1 MMVNTPNRRPDTW
14 MAVGL
19 FLLTLLSRIPFRS
32 QILYHWDSVN
42 FALAF
47 REFDVAKEQPH
58 PPGYIAYVWLCRLV
72 DVFFHDPQ
80 TTMVW
85 ISVVAS
91 ALAVVALF
99 YLGRSM
105 FNRRVG
111 LIAAL
116 FLAASPLFWFYGE
129 IALPHTFDTLLVIVS
144 VCWLY
149 ETMTGDLRYLYPAV
163 VILAA
168 AGGVRQQT
176 IVFLAPLLLF
186 ALARGR
192 VGWGRF
198 LVAGALGAIICLA
211 WFVPLVTLNGGFSN
225 YMHVMGEFTRRFL
238 STTSVLMGGG
248 WWGIGRNLRK
258 LAMYT
263 VYGWSV
269 SLLPAL
275 VYAAYRLWRR
285 EWPRRWERLIFLLL
299 WMTPPLLFYAV
310 IHMGQQGLVFV
321 FLPALL
327 LISAVGM
334 ERLLLARSRWLAAAT
349 ALLMALNVALFC
361 LTPEYPLGP
370 GPLRL
375 LTRATLLNSDRYYQ
389 DRFSVIEGNFAAEST
404 AILAANWHHVEYYL
418 PEYTILP
425 FGIVSKWEQGA
436 GEPIDDRREVVATPA
451 ELGLRLDSRG
461 HAAIIV
467 FDLDLMAFG
476 EHFTA
481 VHQVSLAHG
490 GVLPYSVLTE
500 GQFFHYGE
508 RSFGVREN

>member
-1 MMVNTPNRRPDTW
+1 MMENTPSRWQDTW

-19 FLLTLLSRIPFRS
+19 LLLTLLSRIPFRS

-42 FALAF
+42 FAYAM

-58 PPGYIAYVWLCRLV
+58 PPGYIAYVWLCRLL
-72 DVFFHDPQ
+72 DLFFHDPQ

-111 LIAAL
+111 LMAAL
-116 FLAASPLFWFYGE
+116 FLATSPLFWFYGE

-144 VCWLY
+144 VWWLY
-149 ETMTGDLRYLYPAV
+149 ETVTGDLRYLYPAV
-163 VILAA
+163 AILAA

-186 ALARGR
+186 ALAR

-225 YMHVMGEFTRRFL
+225 YMRVMGEFTRLFQ
-238 STTSVLMGGG
+238 STTSVFMGGG
-248 WWGIGRNLRK
+248 WWGVERNLRK
-258 LAMYT
+258 LAMYAA
-263 VYGWSV
+263 YGWSV

-275 VYAAYRLWRR
+275 VYTAYRLWRR
-285 EWPRRWERLIFLLL
+285 EWPRRWGRLIFLLL
-299 WMTPPLLFYAV
+299 WMAPTLVFYAV

-327 LISAVGM
+327 LISAAGV
-334 ERLLLARSRWLAAAT
+334 ERLLLARSRWLVAT
-349 ALLMALNVALFC
+349 AALLMVANVALFC
-361 LTPEYPLGP
+361 LAPEYPLGP
-370 GPLRL
+370 GSLRL
-375 LTRATLLNSDRYYQ
+375 LTRATLLNSDHYYQ
-389 DRFSVIEGNFAAEST
+389 DRFAVIEESFVPEST

-418 PEYTILP
+418 PEYTVLP

-436 GEPIDDRREVVATPA
+436 GEPIEDRREVVATPA
-451 ELGLRLDSRG
+451 ELGLQPDSQG
-461 HAAIIV
+461 EMVVTV
-467 FDLDLMAFG
+467 FDPELLSFG
-476 EHFTA
+476 
-481 VHQVSLAHG
+481 QGLALIQIPLEHG
-490 GVLPYSVLTE
+490 GELAYFVLTE
-500 GQFFHYGE
+500 GQALHYGAGM
-508 RSFGVREN
+508 FGVIED